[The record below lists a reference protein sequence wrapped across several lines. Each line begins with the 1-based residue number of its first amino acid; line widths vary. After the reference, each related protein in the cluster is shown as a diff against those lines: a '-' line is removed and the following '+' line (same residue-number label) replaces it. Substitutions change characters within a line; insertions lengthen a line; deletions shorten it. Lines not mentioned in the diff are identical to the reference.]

1 MAALLSYALIDLAS
15 VKESLNIPSATT
27 TYDNLIIRKINQAT
41 RAIENYCGRRFQL
54 TTYTNVEYS
63 ATQTDQL
70 VLRQRP
76 VTTFTSLEVRDTTL
90 NEADWDTVDT
100 ELYFVHANAGVLD
113 LNFNAVGHWNQY
125 RVNYTA
131 GYGTIPEDLAE
142 ACASL
147 ACFYF
152 NNAAGGNVGVMS
164 KKEGQREL
172 KYNNGGAGAGL
183 GGFTDI
189 AKQLGIDEVINAY
202 ANNPILTNR

>member
-1 MAALLSYALIDLAS
+1 MASLLSYALTTKSD
-15 VKESLNIPSATT
+15 VKESLGIPSATT

-76 VTTFTSLEVRDTTL
+76 ITEFTSLDIRDTTI

-100 ELYFVHANAGVLD
+100 QLYFVHSNAGVLD
-113 LNFNAVGHWNQY
+113 LLFRATGHWNRY
-125 RVNYTA
+125 RVSYTA

-142 ACASL
+142 ACVSL
-147 ACFYF
+147 ACYYF
-152 NNAAGGNVGVMS
+152 NNADGSDVGVQK

-172 KYNNGGAGAGL
+172 QYSNTSLSFA
-183 GGFTDI
+183 DI
-189 AKQLGIDEVINAY
+189 TKQLGINEILNNY
-202 ANNPILTNR
+202 ANNPLMGDR